1 MAFSGSD
8 AAFEGFRLVRR
19 NPMALV
25 AWALLYAVVSLT
37 SLFAMSAA
45 IGPLTAWGERM
56 DALESQSPSATPEEV
71 MAAFQ
76 GFGEVMLSLAWLI
89 PVSLIVTAMLMA
101 AVARAVLNPRAG
113 GFGYLRLGMDE
124 LRVFVVTLV
133 LGILLFFAWVAVAV
147 VIGVLAG
154 IAGATGANWLWL
166 FVVLAGLA
174 GVVGIIWLAVRL
186 SLAVPITV
194 AENRFAFFDSFSVT
208 RGQFWSVFGMAVIAF
223 VMVMV
228 ISMLSWVVTLPL
240 AMMAGAGT
248 GAWSFGS
255 GGDAET
261 VAAALDVTNPWIIAS
276 ALAEAVVYALTVG
289 VMYAPFAAAYR
300 DIKGLGPETPTA

>member
-25 AWALLYAVVSLT
+25 AWTLLYAVVSLA
-37 SLFAMSAA
+37 SLFALSTA
-45 IGPLTAWGERM
+45 IGPMTEWAERM
-56 DALESQSPSATPEEV
+56 ETLESQSPSATPEQVLE
-71 MAAFQ
+71 AFQ
-76 GFGEVMLSLAWLI
+76 GLGQVMLSLGWLI
-89 PVSLIVTAMLMA
+89 PVSLAVTAMLMA
-101 AVARAVLNPRAG
+101 AVARGVLNPRAG

-133 LGILLFFAWVAVAV
+133 LGILLFCAWVAVTV
-147 VIGVLAG
+147 VVGVLAG

-174 GVVGIIWLAVRL
+174 GVAAIIWLAVRL

-194 AENRFAFFDSFSVT
+194 AENKFAFFESFAVT
-208 RGQFWSVFGMAVIAF
+208 RGQFWSLLGMAVIAF
-223 VMVMV
+223 VMVLV
-228 ISMLSWVVTLPL
+228 ISLLSWVITLPL
-240 AMMAGAGT
+240 GMMVGGD
-248 GAWSFGS
+248 AWSFGS
-255 GGDAET
+255 GRDAEA
-261 VAAALDVTNPWIIAS
+261 VAAALDVTNPWVIAS
-276 ALAEAVVYALTVG
+276 AIAEAVVYALTVG

-300 DIKGLGPETPTA
+300 DIKGLGPEAPTA

>member
-25 AWALLYAVVSLT
+25 AWTLLYAVVSLV
-37 SLFAMSAA
+37 SLFAMSNA
-45 IGPLTAWGERM
+45 IGPLTTWGERM
-56 DALESQSPSATPEEV
+56 EALEGTSPTPEEV
-71 MAAFQ
+71 LAAFQ
-76 GFGEVMLSLAWLI
+76 GLGEVMLGLSWLI
-89 PVSLIVTAMLMA
+89 PLQLAISAMLMA

-133 LGILLFFAWVAVAV
+133 LGILVICAWMGVALLV
-147 VIGVLAG
+147 GVLAG
-154 IAGATGANWLWL
+154 IAGATGANWMWL
-166 FVVLAGLA
+166 FVVLGGLA
-174 GVVGIIWLAVRL
+174 GVAAVIWISVRL

-194 AENRFAFFDSFSVT
+194 AENRMAFFDSFAVT
-208 RGQFWSVFGMAVIAF
+208 RGRFWPLLGMIIIAA

-228 ISMLSWVVTLPL
+228 ISLLSWVVTLPL
-240 AMMAGAGT
+240 SLAAGLES
-248 GAWSFGS
+248 WPQ
-255 GGDAET
+255 GGNNDPERI
-261 VAAALDVTNPWIIAS
+261 AAALDVTNPWIIVS

-300 DIKGLGPETPTA
+300 DLKGLGAEAPAA

>member
-25 AWALLYAVVSLT
+25 AWALLYAVVSLA
-37 SLFAMSAA
+37 SLFAMSTA
-45 IGPLTAWGERM
+45 IGPITDWAERM
-56 DALESQSPSATPEEV
+56 DALENQTPSATPEQVLE
-71 MAAFQ
+71 AFQ
-76 GFGEVMLSLAWLI
+76 GIGQVMLSLGWLI

-133 LGILLFFAWVAVAV
+133 LGILMFCAWIAVGAAV
-147 VIGVLAG
+147 GVLAG
-154 IAGATGANWLWL
+154 IAGATGADWMWLS
-166 FVVLAGLA
+166 VVLAGLA
-174 GVVGIIWLAVRL
+174 GAAGIIWLAVRL

-194 AENRFAFFDSFSVT
+194 AENRFAFFDSFGVT
-208 RGQFWSVFGMAVIAF
+208 RGRFWSLLGMAVIAF
-223 VMVMV
+223 VMVLV
-228 ISMLSWVVTLPL
+228 ISMLSWVITLPL
-240 AMMAGAGT
+240 GMMAGGE
-248 GAWSFGS
+248 AWSLGS
-255 GGDAET
+255 GGDAEA

-276 ALAEAVVYALTVG
+276 ALAEAVVNALLVG

-300 DIKGLGPETPTA
+300 DLKGLGAETPTA

>member
-25 AWALLYAVVSLT
+25 AWALLYAVVSLA
-37 SLFAMSAA
+37 SLFAMSTA
-45 IGPLTAWGERM
+45 IEPLTTWAERM
-56 DALESQSPSATPEEV
+56 EALETQSPAATPEQV
-71 MAAFQ
+71 MEAFQ
-76 GFGEVMLSLAWLI
+76 GFGQAMLSLGWLI
-89 PVSLIVTAMLMA
+89 PVSLAVAAMLMA

-133 LGILLFFAWVAVAV
+133 LSILLVCAWIAIAV
-147 VIGVLAG
+147 VVSVLAG

-166 FVVLAGLA
+166 FVVLAGFA
-174 GVVGIIWLAVRL
+174 GIGAIIWLAVRL

-194 AENRFAFFDSFSVT
+194 AENKFAFFDSFAVT
-208 RGQFWSVFGMAVIAF
+208 RGQFWPLLGMAVIAF
-223 VMVMV
+223 AMVLV
-228 ISMLSWVVTLPL
+228 ISMLAWVITLPL
-240 AMMAGAGT
+240 NIMVGGE
-248 GAWSFGS
+248 AWSFGS
-255 GGDAET
+255 SGDAEA
-261 VAAALDVTNPWIIAS
+261 VAAALDVTNPWVIAS
-276 ALAEAVVYALTVG
+276 AIAQAVVYALTVG

-300 DIKGLGPETPTA
+300 DIKGLGAETPTA

>member
-25 AWALLYAVVSLT
+25 AWALLYAVVSLA
-37 SLFAMSAA
+37 SLFAMSTA
-45 IGPLTAWGERM
+45 IGPITEWAERM
-56 DALESQSPSATPEEV
+56 DTLESQSPSATPAQVLE
-71 MAAFQ
+71 AFQ
-76 GFGEVMLSLAWLI
+76 GIGQVMLSLGWLI
-89 PVSLIVTAMLMA
+89 PVSLVVTAMLMA

-133 LGILLFFAWVAVAV
+133 LGILMFCAWIAVGV

-154 IAGATGANWLWL
+154 IAGATEANWMWL
-166 FVVLAGLA
+166 FVVLAGFA
-174 GVVGIIWLAVRL
+174 GVAGIIWLAVRL

-194 AENRFAFFDSFSVT
+194 AENKFAFFESFAVT
-208 RGQFWSVFGMAVIAF
+208 RGRFWSLLGMAVIAF
-223 VMVMV
+223 VMVLV
-228 ISMLSWVVTLPL
+228 ISMLSWVITLPL
-240 AMMAGAGT
+240 GMMAGGD
-248 GAWSFGS
+248 AWSFGS
-255 GGDAET
+255 GGDAEA

-276 ALAEAVVYALTVG
+276 ALAEAIINALLVG
-289 VMYAPFAAAYR
+289 VLYAPFAAAYR
-300 DIKGLGPETPTA
+300 DLRGPGPEIPAA

>member
-25 AWALLYAVVSLT
+25 AWALLYAVVSLA
-37 SLFAMSAA
+37 SLFAMSTA
-45 IGPLTAWGERM
+45 IGPITDWAERM
-56 DALESQSPSATPEEV
+56 DALENQSPSATPEQVLE
-71 MAAFQ
+71 AFQ
-76 GFGEVMLSLAWLI
+76 GIGQVMLSLGWLI

-133 LGILLFFAWVAVAV
+133 LGILMFCAWIAVGAAV
-147 VIGVLAG
+147 GVLAG
-154 IAGATGANWLWL
+154 IAGATGADWMWL

-174 GVVGIIWLAVRL
+174 GAAGIIWLAVRL

-194 AENRFAFFDSFSVT
+194 AENRFAFFDSFGVT
-208 RGQFWSVFGMAVIAF
+208 RGRFWSLLGMAVIAF
-223 VMVMV
+223 VMVLV
-228 ISMLSWVVTLPL
+228 ISMLSWVITLPL
-240 AMMAGAGT
+240 GMMAGGE
-248 GAWSFGS
+248 AWSLGS
-255 GGDAET
+255 GGDAEA

-276 ALAEAVVYALTVG
+276 ALAEAVVNALLVG

-300 DIKGLGPETPTA
+300 DLKGLGAETPTA

>member
-25 AWALLYAVVSLT
+25 AWALLYAVVSLA
-37 SLFAMSAA
+37 SLFAMSTA
-45 IGPLTAWGERM
+45 IGPITDWAERM
-56 DALESQSPSATPEEV
+56 DALENQTPSATPEQVLE
-71 MAAFQ
+71 AFQ
-76 GFGEVMLSLAWLI
+76 GIGQVMLSLGWLI

-133 LGILLFFAWVAVAV
+133 LGILMFCAWIAVGAAV
-147 VIGVLAG
+147 GVLAG
-154 IAGATGANWLWL
+154 IAGATGADWMWL

-174 GVVGIIWLAVRL
+174 GAAGIIWLAVRL

-194 AENRFAFFDSFSVT
+194 AENRFAFFDSFGVT
-208 RGQFWSVFGMAVIAF
+208 RGRFWSLLGMAVIAF
-223 VMVMV
+223 VMVLV
-228 ISMLSWVVTLPL
+228 ISMLSWVITLPL
-240 AMMAGAGT
+240 GMMAGGE
-248 GAWSFGS
+248 AWSLGS
-255 GGDAET
+255 GGDAEA

-276 ALAEAVVYALTVG
+276 ALAEAVVNALLVG

-300 DIKGLGPETPTA
+300 DLKGLGAETPTA

>member
-25 AWALLYAVVSLT
+25 AWALLYAVVSLA
-37 SLFAMSAA
+37 SLFAMSTA
-45 IGPLTAWGERM
+45 IGPITDWAERM
-56 DALESQSPSATPEEV
+56 DALENQTPSATPEQVLE
-71 MAAFQ
+71 AFQ
-76 GFGEVMLSLAWLI
+76 GIGQVMLSLGWLI

-133 LGILLFFAWVAVAV
+133 LGILMFCAWIAVGAAV
-147 VIGVLAG
+147 GVLAG
-154 IAGATGANWLWL
+154 IAGATGANWMWL

-174 GVVGIIWLAVRL
+174 GAAGIIWLAVRL

-194 AENRFAFFDSFSVT
+194 AENRFAFFDSFGVT
-208 RGQFWSVFGMAVIAF
+208 RGRFWSLLGMAVIAF
-223 VMVMV
+223 VMVLV
-228 ISMLSWVVTLPL
+228 ISMLSWVITLPL
-240 AMMAGAGT
+240 GMMAGGE
-248 GAWSFGS
+248 AWSLGS
-255 GGDAET
+255 GGDAEA

-276 ALAEAVVYALTVG
+276 ALAEAVVNALLVG

-300 DIKGLGPETPTA
+300 DLKGLGVETPTA

>member
-1 MAFSGSD
+1 MGFSGSD

-19 NPMALV
+19 NPLALV
-25 AWALLYAVVSLT
+25 AWALLYAVVSLA
-37 SLFAMSAA
+37 SLFAMSRA
-45 IGPLTAWGERM
+45 IGPITEWGQRM
-56 DALESQSPSATPEEV
+56 EALESSSPPATPEQV

-76 GFGEVMLSLAWLI
+76 GFGEVMLGLAWLL

-124 LRVFVVTLV
+124 VRVFVVTLV
-133 LGILLFFAWVAVAV
+133 LGILAFAAWMAVGLLIA
-147 VIGVLAG
+147 ILAG

-166 FVVLAGLA
+166 VVVLGALA
-174 GVVGIIWLAVRL
+174 GIAAIIWLYVRL

-194 AENRFAFFDSFSVT
+194 AENRFAFFDSFAVT
-208 RGQFWSVFGMAVIAF
+208 RGRFWPLFGMAIIAF
-223 VMVMV
+223 VMVLV

-240 AMMAGAGT
+240 GMMAGGE
-248 GAWSFGS
+248 AWSFGS
-255 GGDAET
+255 GGDADA
-261 VAAALDVTNPWIIAS
+261 VAAALDVTNPWVIAS
-276 ALAEAVVYALTVG
+276 AVAEAVVYALTVG

-300 DIKGLGPETPTA
+300 DLKGLGPETPTA